1 MTNNLQEFLIMGA
14 LVFGVTTVILGF
26 RLTIIYLEN
35 QALEQMKRRQP
46 EVDLLS
52 ARIEQSKNK
61 TA

>member
-35 QALEQMKRRQP
+35 QGLEQMKRRQP
-46 EVDLLS
+46 ELDLLS
-52 ARIEQSKNK
+52 ARNEQSRNK

>member
-46 EVDLLS
+46 ELDLLS

>member
-46 EVDLLS
+46 ELDLLS
-52 ARIEQSKNK
+52 ARNEQSRNK